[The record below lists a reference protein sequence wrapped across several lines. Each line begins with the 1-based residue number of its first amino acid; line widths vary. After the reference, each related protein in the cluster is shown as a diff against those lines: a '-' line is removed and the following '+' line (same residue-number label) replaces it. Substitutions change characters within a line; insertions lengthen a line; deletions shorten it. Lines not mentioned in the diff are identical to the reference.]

1 MLNKVENL
9 TVKASNRVHSIHIKK
24 KCFVFF
30 IYKLDSKKYG
40 RFVEMI
46 NYNKCSVILS
56 MSSDFSLVEVI
67 Y

>member
-9 TVKASNRVHSIHIKK
+9 TVKASNRVHSIHINK
-24 KCFVFF
+24 VGFF

-40 RFVEMI
+40 TLVEMI

>member
-9 TVKASNRVHSIHIKK
+9 TVKASNQVHSIHIKK
-24 KCFVFF
+24 VFVFL

>member
-9 TVKASNRVHSIHIKK
+9 TVKASNRVHSIHINKVG
-24 KCFVFF
+24 FFF

>member
-9 TVKASNRVHSIHIKK
+9 TVKASNRVHSIHINK
-24 KCFVFF
+24 VGFF
-30 IYKLDSKKYG
+30 IDKLDSKKYG
-40 RFVEMI
+40 TLVEMI